1 LNPRGLGD
9 AVADAGHGL
18 DRRGFSELAAQAAE
32 RDVDR
37 VGEGVD
43 VLVLHLIEEV
53 FGAQDAMLSAH
64 QGLEPRE
71 LLG

>member
-1 LNPRGLGD
+1 
-9 AVADAGHGL
+9 
-18 DRRGFSELAAQAAE
+18 
-32 RDVDR
+32 
-37 VGEGVD
+37 
-43 VLVLHLIEEV
+43 VLVPHLIEEV